1 MVSTVAIFDLFWL
14 ITEFFLIAGLSPQR
28 SAPVNKDRILFDKIA
43 ATPPTNGYSGKLR
56 RPVRQKPPDNN
67 PKSRQ
72 KPPHRQRISIRKSRY
87 RPIAAGIPQWTRS
100 GSHPRD
106 KRQTKARPTQ
116 SPEQDLRRQA
126 FRRPPRHQVPVT
138 STRHVSS
145 CNGKGGP
152 QRPPSRRRVHNPPS
166 VLHNAIPRAAGPH
179 SSADTGPSP
188 SAPIARRCR
197 ATSSTVIPSDRI
209 RRARFARSCS

>member
-72 KPPHRQRISIRKSRY
+72 KPPPPATNIHTKIPIPPHRGRPPAMDTLREPSPRQAPDKGQTDTISRTGPPAASIPAPTQASSPGNEHPACILLQRQGRPAKAALPATGPQPAVRTPQRHPPGGRTSLIRRY
-87 RPIAAGIPQWTRS
+87 RTVAV
-100 GSHPRD
+100 
-106 KRQTKARPTQ
+106 RPYRAQ
-116 SPEQDLRRQA
+116 V
-126 FRRPPRHQVPVT
+126 PRHFV
-138 STRHVSS
+138 
-145 CNGKGGP
+145 
-152 QRPPSRRRVHNPPS
+152 
-166 VLHNAIPRAAGPH
+166 
-179 SSADTGPSP
+179 
-188 SAPIARRCR
+188 
-197 ATSSTVIPSDRI
+197 DRNTQ
-209 RRARFARSCS
+209 